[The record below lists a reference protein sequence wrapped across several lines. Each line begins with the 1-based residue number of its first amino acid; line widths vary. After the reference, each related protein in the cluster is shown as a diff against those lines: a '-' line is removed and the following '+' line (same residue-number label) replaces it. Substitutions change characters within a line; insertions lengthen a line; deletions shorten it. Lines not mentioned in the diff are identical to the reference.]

1 MANPVHQF
9 KIEPIVPLEI
19 GGVDLSYTNS
29 ALWMT
34 IGVVISIITLSIGT
48 HRKALVPGRM
58 QVVSEMLYEF
68 VANMI
73 RENIGSEGR
82 RYFPLIFTLFMV
94 VLMGNLLGMLPF
106 SFTYTSHIVV
116 TLALAMM
123 IFLMV
128 VVIGIVRHGTHFF
141 SLFLP
146 PGVPAALTIL
156 IVPIELISF
165 LIRPITLS
173 VRLFINIMVGH
184 LLLKVVAGFSVMLL
198 SLGLGGF
205 FLGLLPTA
213 FNVIFIAFEI
223 LIALLHA
230 YVFTVLSCI
239 YLKDTVDLHH

>member
-1 MANPVHQF
+1 MADPIHQF
-9 KIEPIVPLEI
+9 VIKPIIPLEV
-19 GGVDLSYTNS
+19 GSVDLSYTNS

-34 IGVVISIITLSIGT
+34 IGLVLSIFILSLGT
-48 HRKALVPGRM
+48 QRKALVPGRM
-58 QVVSEMLYEF
+58 QALSEMLYGF

-82 RYFPLIFTLFMV
+82 QYFPLIFTLFIV

-106 SFTYTSHIVV
+106 SFTYTSHIIV

-123 IFLMV
+123 IFLAV
-128 VVIGIVRHGTHFF
+128 IVIGLIRHGLHFF

-146 PGVPAALTIL
+146 PGVPPLLALL
-156 IVPIELISF
+156 VVPIELISF

-198 SLGLGGF
+198 ALGGGWVL
-205 FLGLLPTA
+205 LGLLPTA